1 MDYTKRYK
9 LLSLIMSVL
18 LMGTLGLFFVSQ
30 KQITVYK
37 TEIQNLNKLKS
48 QNEQIL
54 TAFEI
59 KSKHQEEI
67 LNFITQKGVQKIE
80 FDQFDLYVDLKNKK
94 GFILGPDI
102 EQLPMNQHYQ
112 LWVKGSEC
120 LSYGLFTYDEFL
132 DGSDVFDLNIQSGE
146 EIILTKEKIGG
157 SKTPS
162 MDRIISSK
170 IVKL

>member
-1 MDYTKRYK
+1 MDYTRRYK

-37 TEIQNLNKLKS
+37 TEIQQLTKKIS

-59 KSKHQEEI
+59 KSKHQEES
-67 LNFITQKGVQKIE
+67 LNFITQKGIQRIE
-80 FDQFDLYVDLKNKK
+80 FDQFDLYIDAKNKK

-102 EQLPMNQHYQ
+102 EQLPMNEHYQ
-112 LWVKGSEC
+112 LWVKSSEC

-132 DGSDVFDLNIQSGE
+132 VGSDIFDLTFKSGD
-146 EIILTKEKIGG
+146 EILLTKEKIGG

-170 IVKL
+170 IVNL

>member
-67 LNFITQKGVQKIE
+67 LNFITHKGVQKIE

-94 GFILGPDI
+94 GFLDSCHRNP
-102 EQLPMNQHYQ
+102 
-112 LWVKGSEC
+112 
-120 LSYGLFTYDEFL
+120 FL
-132 DGSDVFDLNIQSGE
+132 NYE
-146 EIILTKEKIGG
+146 N
-157 SKTPS
+157 
-162 MDRIISSK
+162 
-170 IVKL
+170 